1 MSNLLAVAKSKKRNA
16 FCSFITLSCSTYG
29 TEVANEEFRSV
40 GLTKKRALNSAT
52 APPNKRFANLPL
64 GVHLPQNALLAYLIS
79 RRIDR
84 A

>member
-40 GLTKKRALNSAT
+40 GLTKNRPLNSAT
-52 APPNKRFANLPL
+52 TASPNKRFANLPL
-64 GVHLPQNALLAYLIS
+64 GVNLPQNAHPVT
-79 RRIDR
+79 
-84 A
+84 